1 MKKYTL
7 AILIGGGLSAIL
19 GFMVFNFL
27 PIVPPSEK
35 YDVSIDPILVKDDM
49 GTEMHVAIKN
59 TGINSL
65 TNVTIYY
72 GGTAKPDVIPIL
84 LPGEKVSLSPPEGS
98 DIKEVRV
105 TANEGLD
112 VIKPYRV
119 PASAPFVG
127 NSGYG
132 G

>member
-1 MKKYTL
+1 
-7 AILIGGGLSAIL
+7 
-19 GFMVFNFL
+19 MVFNFL

-35 YDVSIDPILVKDDM
+35 YDVSIDPILVKDNM
-49 GTEMHVAIKN
+49 GTETHVTIKN
-59 TGINSL
+59 TGMNSL

-72 GGTAKPDVIPIL
+72 GGTARPDVIPIL
-84 LPGEKVSLSPPEGS
+84 HPGEKVLLSPPEGS
-98 DIKEVRV
+98 DIEEVRV

-112 VIKPYRV
+112 VTKSYRV